1 MNTQRAHA
9 TAENC
14 IKHIILI
21 NYMCDTVSAKLSQPI
36 CMNASIKPL
45 WTSSDSFFSLE
56 NTLLILEAIQRRQA
70 GDKVISPNILITSQ
84 SYSLCQVHRVQQW
97 FELVCL
103 FHSVTYTV
111 TWKICECVP
120 QPEWC
125 TQSCVRSIAKKKKKV
140 CQFVYSLYWN
150 TQKVKR
156 DILCLLNQVNTK
168 FHKYK

>member
-1 MNTQRAHA
+1 M
-9 TAENC
+9 
-14 IKHIILI
+14 ILV

-56 NTLLILEAIQRRQA
+56 NTLLILEAIQMRQA
-70 GDKVISPNILITSQ
+70 GDKVIFPNILITSQ
-84 SYSLCQVHRVQQW
+84 SCTLCQVHRVQQW

-120 QPEWC
+120 QPQWC
-125 TQSCVRSIAKKKKKV
+125 MQSCVRSIEKEKK
-140 CQFVYSLYWN
+140 SLYWN
-150 TQKVKR
+150 TQKSQKR
-156 DILCLLNQVNTK
+156 YSVFTESSESKMPQIHSSARITELRTTTAVWSK
-168 FHKYK
+168 